1 LDEEISE
8 SRQIQAENELNKT
21 RLDHA
26 MLKIT
31 QLTKTEEGW
40 ETKYQIILAKHEH
53 LEKSNEINR

>member
-1 LDEEISE
+1 VDKEAAGWKSVT
-8 SRQIQAENELNKT
+8 AENELNKK

-40 ETKYQIILAKHEH
+40 ETKC
-53 LEKSNEINR
+53 